1 MGRGGLRAP
10 AAMPARRP
18 RPRGLAGVVA
28 GMLLALAAAGG
39 RAGAQETNCDPGDV
53 EVRGLHFAGNRA
65 FSDAEL
71 GSAIVTTR
79 SSWERRWLGAFGAR
93 RCIDRATDL
102 PRDLLRLVIYY
113 RTRGFAQA
121 AVDTA
126 VRNVEHGI
134 DVTFRIREG
143 RPVVIDTVAVTGL
156 DAVPERREL
165 LRALPARVG
174 QPFDRLAFDA
184 TRDTLE
190 RRLRNVG
197 YPVPLV
203 LSSSASDTAA
213 HRATVTYDV
222 TPGPRAKIGEVT
234 VTVRPRPGE
243 RQQISDRAVRSVLG
257 VEPGDSYR
265 YSDLTAAQRNLYQ
278 TDAYEHVDVRQRI
291 DTARLAA
298 DSTVGLDV
306 ALDEGYMHQLRPGI
320 GYGTIDCFRAQADY
334 VDRNFLKR
342 ANGVRRLEMTGRVSK
357 IGIGPDWP
365 LCTSDA
371 KDDFFSDRVNYYLG
385 ATLRQPTLFGLRN
398 VPTFTLYSELR
409 SEYNA
414 YRRTTPIGG
423 LATVTVRQRAPMT
436 FGYELS
442 RRRTEAQPALF
453 CAVFNVC
460 EETTRR
466 ALESYRRLAVLSW
479 TITRDRSNSPF
490 NPSRGTLARLELRH
504 ASRLIGSDPD
514 LQFNKA
520 LGDASWYVT
529 AGAGNVLAMRVRAG
543 GVFGPRPS
551 LTGEGAKFIP
561 PEERLFAGGATTV
574 RGFRQNELG
583 PLLYVARQID
593 TTIVVDDS
601 TRIYQSFN
609 QRPYD
614 RAVPSGGNSLLV
626 ANAEYRMRSPFLEQL
641 LQWVAFVDAGALWDR
656 GKAALNLSSR
666 TFRVTPGFGLRLYTP
681 IGPLRVDVGYNP
693 YAQVAGPA
701 FYNPR
706 IAAGTAVAPLFCVSP
721 GNRLLVHLRKDESGR
736 DVAIQ
741 DQGDCPG
748 SFSPERRS
756 GFLSR
761 LTPTFSIQQA
771 F

>member
-1 MGRGGLRAP
+1 MGRGALRAR
-10 AAMPARRP
+10 AR
-18 RPRGLAGVVA
+18 LAGA
-28 GMLLALAAAGG
+28 MLVGAMLAIGAPRAAH
-39 RAGAQETNCDPGDV
+39 AQDTSCDPGDV
-53 EVRGLHFAGNRA
+53 EVRGLHFTGNRA

-79 SSWERRWLGAFGAR
+79 SSWERRLFGAFGAR
-93 RCIDRATDL
+93 RCIDRASDL

-113 RTRGFAQA
+113 RTRGYAQA

-126 VRNVEHGI
+126 VRSDRKGI

-143 RPVVIDTVAVTGL
+143 RPVVIDSLTVAGIE
-156 DAVPERREL
+156 AVPDRQAL
-165 LRALPARVG
+165 LRNLPARVG
-174 QPFDRLAFDA
+174 ATFDRLAVEA

-190 RRLRNVG
+190 RRLRNLG

-203 LSSSASDTAA
+203 LSSSSSDTAA
-213 HRATVTYDV
+213 HRATVEYGV
-222 TPGPRAKIGEVT
+222 TAGPRAKIGEVR
-234 VTVRPRPGE
+234 VTVNPRAGE

-257 VEPGDSYR
+257 VEPGDTYR
-265 YSDLTAAQRNLYQ
+265 YSDLTTAQRNLYQ

-291 DTARLAA
+291 DTARLAT

-306 ALDEGYMHQLRPGI
+306 AVDEGYMHQLRTGI

-334 VDRNFLKR
+334 VDRNFLPQ
-342 ANGVRRLEMTGRVSK
+342 AHGVRRLEMTGRMSK
-357 IGIGPDWP
+357 IGTGPNFGSLRS
-365 LCTSDA
+365 LCTPNSKQPRDA
-371 KDDFFSDRVNYYLG
+371 FGDKVNYYLG

-398 VPTFTLYSELR
+398 VPTLTLFSELR

-423 LATVTVRQRAPMT
+423 LASVTVRQRAPMT

-442 RRRTEAQPALF
+442 LRKTEGQPALF

-460 EETTRR
+460 EATTIRQ
-466 ALESYRRLAVLSW
+466 LEELKRLAVLSW
-479 TITRDRSNSPF
+479 TITRDRSNDPF

-504 ASRLIGSDPD
+504 ASRLVGSDPE

-529 AGAGNVLAMRVRAG
+529 AGAGNVLAMRLRAG

-551 LTGEGAKFIP
+551 LTGDGAKFVP

-593 TTIVVDDS
+593 TVIVVDDS
-601 TRIYQSFN
+601 TRKYRSFTE
-609 QRPYD
+609 RPYD
-614 RAVPSGGNSLLV
+614 RVVPSGGNSLIV
-626 ANAEYRMRSPFLEQL
+626 ANAEYRMRSPFLREL
-641 LQWVAFVDAGALWDR
+641 LQWVVFADAGALWDR
-656 GKAALNLSSR
+656 GKQALNLSSR
-666 TFRVTPGFGLRLYTP
+666 TFRVTPGFGARVYTP
-681 IGPLRVDVGYNP
+681 IGPLRIDVGYNP

-701 FYNPR
+701 YFNPQ
-706 IAAGTAVAPLFCVSP
+706 IVAGSSFAPLYCVSP
-721 GNRLLVHLRKDESGR
+721 DNDLLVHLRKDEAGR
-736 DVAIQ
+736 EIAVQ
-741 DQGDCPG
+741 DPGDCKPT
-748 SFSPERRS
+748 FTPQRRS
-756 GFLSR
+756 GFLRR